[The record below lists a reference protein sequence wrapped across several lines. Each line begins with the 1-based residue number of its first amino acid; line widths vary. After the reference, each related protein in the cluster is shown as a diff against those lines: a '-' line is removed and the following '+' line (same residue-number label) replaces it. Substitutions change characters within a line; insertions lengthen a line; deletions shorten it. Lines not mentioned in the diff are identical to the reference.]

1 VQPDPRFK
9 VHAHREKTL
18 GRRSEAEKL
27 ALRLRRLGRVVRES
41 QVEAAFVRR
50 VKSLGGQALK
60 FVSPGRR
67 GVPDRLVLWPGGRAE
82 FVELKAPGK
91 KATLQQMREHE
102 RLRRL
107 GFKVTVLDC
116 LAAVNLYGP

>member
-1 VQPDPRFK
+1 MR
-9 VHAHREKTL
+9 
-18 GRRSEAEKL
+18 L
-27 ALRLRRLGRVVRES
+27 ARLLRES
-41 QVEAAFVRR
+41 EIETAFVRR
-50 VKSLGGQALK
+50 VKQLGGMALK

-91 KATLQQMREHE
+91 KPTLQQMREHE

-107 GFKVTVLDC
+107 GFEVSVVDSLT
-116 LAAVNLYGP
+116 AANLWVGHGD